1 MKKDKLHKFR
11 KIVLQYSMAL
21 FLTLFGGGL
30 LVILQGEKPIYAL
43 KEIFYGAF
51 ANPIN
56 FGTTLRWVTPCL
68 LVGAAGVI
76 AFRSGVMNMG
86 MEGQMYLGALVSA
99 VLGYSLSLPPILHV
113 LLCFIGGAAIGALY
127 AFIPGILRLY
137 FHIHELISTLMLN
150 FLAAL
155 FTEFMVM
162 WVILGGKHAE
172 NGSQSI
178 ATPEISKTAVLHPLI
193 KGTMASTGIF
203 IAIFILLILWF
214 FYRFTVK
221 GYEFKQMGRNLAFAR
236 QGGVN
241 VEKNYILVLTISG
254 AIAGLCG
261 AIEVLGS
268 YHRFIPYFSKNMSW
282 DGIMIT
288 RIALNNPLAVYP
300 VSLIWGALKA
310 GALHM
315 ERVTKLNR
323 LVVNLIQMF
332 FVLFVAVDYESIAKA
347 FWEKIILPFK
357 REAVRENT
365 NETVRECRQEK
376 LGEKREIR

>member
-1 MKKDKLHKFR
+1 MKENKFPKLR
-11 KIVLQYSMAL
+11 KLALQYGTAL
-21 FLTLFGGGL
+21 LLTLFCGGL
-30 LVILQGEKPIYAL
+30 LVVLQGEHPLYAL

-76 AFRSGVMNMG
+76 SFRSGVMNMG

-99 VLGYSLSLPPILHV
+99 VLGYTLKLPPVIHV
-113 LLCFIGGAAIGALY
+113 LLCFIGGSIAGALY
-127 AFIPGILRLY
+127 ALIPGILRLY

-155 FTEFMVM
+155 FTEFVVM

-178 ATPEISKTAVLHPLI
+178 ATPEISKTAVLPPII

-203 IAIFILLILWF
+203 IAIFILLMIWF

-221 GYEFKQMGRNLAFAR
+221 GYEFTQMGRNLAFSR

-241 VEKNYILVLTISG
+241 VEKNYVLVLLFSG
-254 AIAGLCG
+254 SIAGLCG

-300 VSLIWGALKA
+300 VSFIWGALKA

-332 FVLFVAVDYESIAKA
+332 FVLFVAVDYESLAMALKDKVS
-347 FWEKIILPFK
+347 FPLK
-357 REAVRENT
+357 REAR
-365 NETVRECRQEK
+365 
-376 LGEKREIR
+376 EKREIG